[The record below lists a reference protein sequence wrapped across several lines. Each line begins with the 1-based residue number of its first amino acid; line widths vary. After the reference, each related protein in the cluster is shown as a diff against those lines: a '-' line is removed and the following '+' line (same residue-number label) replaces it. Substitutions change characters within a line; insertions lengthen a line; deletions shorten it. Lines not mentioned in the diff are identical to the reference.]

1 MVVFSVINGIAGHCA
16 CGGIRKRSAIM
27 NRLKSFPSLYALT
40 WLSSLFNLVIGLSV
54 AEPLAA
60 QQPLVP
66 IDDEIAAKFTAV
78 IDDPRV
84 QQTLQLIE
92 VQEPEYVQEHL
103 RITEVAAPPFMEQ
116 ERAEYYLGLM
126 RERGLP
132 DTYIDDIGNVI
143 GTRRGSGNG
152 PTLLIAAHL
161 DTVFPPEIDTTVSQ
175 EGERYY
181 APGIGDDTRGLA
193 AMLSVIGA
201 LHESE
206 IETTADIM
214 FSANV
219 GEEGLGDL
227 RGIKAL
233 FKDHPEIDGFISI
246 DGVRLQYITTGGTG
260 SRRFEFQ
267 FTGPGGHS
275 FSAFGLP
282 SAIHALGRAIAK
294 IAELETPQF
303 PKTTFTVGTI
313 TGGTSVNSIAAEAT
327 FAIDMRS
334 NNAEALARLERE
346 AKQAALDAVS
356 EENQRWGSEVIDVE
370 FVLIGDRPVGRTPVT
385 SPIVQIAA
393 LSFDYLE
400 VGAIGLGIYSTDS
413 NVPMSMNIPAITLGG
428 GGDGDGAHSPRE
440 WFAPVDS
447 HLGPQSV
454 LLNVL
459 TLAGI
464 EGVSKPALTEIDSR

>member
-1 MVVFSVINGIAGHCA
+1 MVF
-16 CGGIRKRSAIM
+16 
-27 NRLKSFPSLYALT
+27 
-40 WLSSLFNLVIGLSV
+40 IGLTVSG
-54 AEPLAA
+54 PLSA

-66 IDDEIAAKFTAV
+66 IDDEIAARFAAV
-78 IDDPRV
+78 VADSSV

-92 VQEPEYVQEHL
+92 EQEPEYVQEHL

-116 ERAEYYLGLM
+116 RRAQYYLGLM
-126 RERGLP
+126 RDRGLT
-132 DTYIDDIGNVI
+132 DAYIDEIGNVI
-143 GTRRGSGNG
+143 GIREGSGNG

-161 DTVFPPEIDTTVSQ
+161 DTVFPPETDTTVTQ
-175 EGERYY
+175 EGDRYY

-201 LHESE
+201 LEEST
-206 IETTADIM
+206 IQTSADIM

-233 FKDHPEIDGFISI
+233 FRDHPHIDGFISI
-246 DGVRLQYITTGGTG
+246 DGVRLQHITTGGTG
-260 SRRFEFQ
+260 SRRFEFR

-334 NNAEALARLERE
+334 NNAELLARLEQD
-346 AKQAALDAVS
+346 AKQAALEAVA

-385 SPIVQIAA
+385 SPIVQVAA
-393 LSFDYLE
+393 LAFDHLE
-400 VGAIGLGIYSTDS
+400 VGYAGLGIYSTDS

-440 WFAPVDS
+440 WFSPVDS

-464 EGVSKPALTEIDSR
+464 DGVSEPALSEIDSQ